1 MAGQVPLP
9 VADHPCVSVCPWAAY
24 LPTAS
29 VPGSLQEKKVKL
41 KDPKKRGNRRMARNG
56 KEGLGRK
63 GRPTLINPG
72 SLLAFRTG
80 AELTPPPG
88 LTAPG
93 HGPIIPSRTESGMS
107 SQPLQAGSQ
116 ACHSSPGSQPRSHSS
131 LSIPQSLPGSH
142 VLGPL
147 WLTCSD
153 LIPSH
158 LGPLQENYASCLGS
172 RSLHFLLL
180 QMGKLA
186 QRGAEY
192 YSRSHSKAKAEPG

>member
-1 MAGQVPLP
+1 MPDSGRTGASPLGLSSSTLP
-9 VADHPCVSVCPWAAY
+9 VADQPCVSVCPWVAY

-29 VPGSLQEKKVKL
+29 VPVSLQEKKVKL

-56 KEGLGRK
+56 KDGLGRI

-93 HGPIIPSRTESGMS
+93 HRHTIPSRTESGMS

-116 ACHSSPGSQPRSHSS
+116 ARHSSPGSQPSSHSS

-147 WLTCSD
+147 WVPPWAIARKLCQ
-153 LIPSH
+153 L
-158 LGPLQENYASCLGS
+158 LWLQESPLPS
-172 RSLHFLLL
+172 FTD
-180 QMGKLA
+180 GKIGPE
-186 QRGAEY
+186 RG
-192 YSRSHSKAKAEPG
+192 RILF